1 MENGIF
7 DGPTA
12 LSGKILGAG
21 TGSNIVDA
29 NFQLNWPFNSFG
41 QVAWWEKPI
50 DDRPWYAS
58 SVSAAI
64 PWYAVDESGDPVP
77 WYELSPTQATAP
89 IVFAEEA
96 PTYEKGLVLSTSAKW
111 ILGIAAAGAL
121 AALILGAG
129 VKTERERRRML

>member
-1 MENGIF
+1 MSSNGIF

-12 LSGKILGAG
+12 LNGKIVGV
-21 TGSNIVDA
+21 GSNIVDA

-64 PWYAVDESGDPVP
+64 PWYATEEGGEPVP
-77 WYELSPTQATAP
+77 WYELAPSQAAAP
-89 IVFAEEA
+89 MVFAEETPVA
-96 PTYEKGLVLSTSAKW
+96 SEAALALQRKW
-111 ILGIAAAGAL
+111 ILALLIAGSL
-121 AALILGAG
+121 GLLVLGAG
-129 VKTERERRRML
+129 VGAERKRRV